1 MGTGS
6 GPGGLNSRIFTNSF
20 AGKDREMAF
29 PLVPKRYFG
38 FQSKAQY
45 SYNTYHSLADNSPG
59 FGARGARWARANGV
73 TIAFNPPR

>member
-6 GPGGLNSRIFTNSF
+6 GPGRLNSRIFTNSF
-20 AGKDREMAF
+20 AAKDRELAIALF
-29 PLVPKRYFG
+29 PKNYFG
-38 FQSKAQY
+38 FQTRAQY